1 MCAARRFEVLILVLT
16 DTSVDALMLGDQP
29 LSGIFLELGIMK
41 DTLTRP
47 IKRGI
52 LCASLFFFAGCYSVT
67 TRPDGGFKTATPPTF
82 EQRQDFYLWGL
93 VGEAHINTAQICK
106 GQPAQLQSQRT
117 FVDGLLGLITLGIY
131 APESARVWCK

>member
-1 MCAARRFEVLILVLT
+1 
-16 DTSVDALMLGDQP
+16 MLGDQP
-29 LSGIFLELGIMK
+29 FSGIFLELGIMK